1 MRLYFR
7 GMKYSI
13 LCIASLAL
21 LAACGE
27 GGSPSADTPSGDST
41 AATTAASPN
50 VLDLSQFDMPL
61 LVNVPEKGTTP
72 VAVMNEEIGQ
82 VEVRAGDHFGVAI
95 KETPP
100 DFPRLKAD
108 LERDM
113 LLKNTIVQET
123 PELLVYRSEYP
134 NEAGVF
140 MHFMQVVKSGAR
152 TFVVED
158 LQNGRFN
165 ETDAKEMVAAVMPK
179 PAS

>member
-7 GMKYSI
+7 GMKSSI
-13 LCIASLAL
+13 LCIAMLAL
-21 LAACGE
+21 FAACGRS
-27 GGSPSADTPSGDST
+27 GGSSADTPPADST
-41 AATTAASPN
+41 ATTQQVSGN

-61 LVNVPEKGTTP
+61 LVNVPEKGVAP
-72 VAVMNEEIGQ
+72 LAVMNEELGQ
-82 VEVRAGDHFGVAI
+82 LEVRAGDHFGLAI
-95 KETPP
+95 KEMEP

-113 LLKNTIVQET
+113 LLKNTIVQEA
-123 PELLVYRSEYP
+123 PELLLYRSEYP

-140 MHFMQVVKSGAR
+140 MHFMQMVKSGAR

-165 ETDAKEMVAAVMPK
+165 EADAKEMIAAVMPK
-179 PAS
+179 PVS

>member
-7 GMKYSI
+7 GMKSSI
-13 LCIASLAL
+13 LCIGSLL
-21 LAACGE
+21 LFAACGQG
-27 GGSPSADTPSGDST
+27 GGSSADAQPADST
-41 AATTAASPN
+41 ATAPPISAN

-61 LVNVPEKGTTP
+61 LVNVPEKGTAP
-72 VAVMNEEIGQ
+72 LAVMNEEMGQ
-82 VEVRAGDHFGVAI
+82 VEVRAGDHFGLAI
-95 KETPP
+95 KEMEP
-100 DFPRLKAD
+100 DFARLKAD

-113 LLKNTIVQET
+113 LLKNTIVQEA
-123 PELLVYRSEYP
+123 PELLLYRSEYP

-140 MHFMQVVKSGAR
+140 MHFMQVVKLGAR

>member
-1 MRLYFR
+1 MRPYFR
-7 GMKYSI
+7 RMKSYI

-27 GGSPSADTPSGDST
+27 GGSSSVDTPPGDST
-41 AATTAASPN
+41 AAPTAN
-50 VLDLSQFDMPL
+50 VLDMSQFDMPL
-61 LVNVPEKGTTP
+61 LVNVPEKGTAP
-72 VAVMNEEIGQ
+72 VAVMNEEMGQ
-82 VEVRAGDHFGVAI
+82 MEVRAGDHFGLTI
-95 KETPP
+95 KEMEP
-100 DFPRLKAD
+100 DFARLKAD

-123 PELLVYRSEYP
+123 PALLLYRSEYP

-158 LQNGRFN
+158 LPNGRFN
-165 ETDAKEMVAAVMPK
+165 ETDAKEMVAAVIPK
-179 PAS
+179 PVS